1 VSEPFAPGTPGA
13 PLAPQIEIA
22 DLVWRPAGAER
33 ATLDLRGIRVS
44 VPAGGLLIICGPSGA
59 GKTTL
64 LRAIAGLLGTLIPG
78 EIHGTLVVGGVDI
91 IAEANGASEAPRE
104 HLRGLG
110 YLAAGPA
117 PTWALPRL
125 ADDAALP
132 LEARRL
138 LTAAMR
144 AREAEVALRV
154 GLAPSNLERAY
165 GTLSGG
171 ERTIAAATV
180 ALVAQPTLLLAD
192 EPLLGLDPTAAATL
206 RHALLDQ
213 RATRVIA
220 LHDRSDFNDVDAQV
234 LTLRGEST
242 GAPVTAPVNSSAKVA
257 AKVAAKVPVQVG
269 ADLVLQLINAAA
281 VGRNV
286 GPLHLKV
293 RRGEAVVISG
303 VTGSGKSTVLGA
315 AAGTLPITRG
325 ERVVD
330 RATCVRL
337 VPQDPG
343 MLIGA
348 RPVRDQIMADD
359 HSRADSAARA
369 LGVAHLL
376 DALPGRCSDG
386 ERRRLALVL
395 ALSVAPDLLIADEP
409 TGGLDDARAADV
421 CAALDAARASGS
433 TLLIATHDPR
443 LRLYGER
450 RIELALS
457 AQSRIDVDAA
467 ERLLRPAPSE
477 PSRWS
482 LGAPNPLTRAAIG
495 VAWLLAALAAPPL
508 PPAQLAIAVPALVVA
523 LLFGARV
530 GAVARLGLAL
540 APAIVG
546 LILAN
551 LLGGAPWESATGS
564 AARMVAFACGSIVLL
579 RPFEPLRLADAAIE
593 RLRAPFAPTI
603 ALLATAATI
612 PNLREEARERR
623 AIRRLARPRVDPFLI
638 IDTFDALVRAVPT
651 IAIAL
656 EVRGVRLSTRAEPPT
671 RLRPSTFGRADAA
684 IVASAVAALTV
695 ALLIGAIVG
704 P

>member
-1 VSEPFAPGTPGA
+1 MSEAVAPGTPA
-13 PLAPQIEIA
+13 ATLPPQIEIA

-33 ATLDLRGIRVS
+33 ATLDLRGVRVS
-44 VPAGGLLIICGPSGA
+44 VPAGGLLLICGPSGA

-78 EIHGTLVVGGVDI
+78 EIHGALVVGGVDL
-91 IAEANGASEAPRE
+91 IAAANGASEVPRE

-138 LTAAMR
+138 GTAAMR
-144 AREAEVALRV
+144 AREVEAALRV
-154 GLAPSNLERAY
+154 GLAPSYLERAF

-192 EPLLGLDPTAAATL
+192 EPLLGLDPAAAATM
-206 RHALLDQ
+206 RRALLDQ

-220 LHDRSDFNDVDAQV
+220 LHDRSGFNDPDAQV

-242 GAPVTAPVNSSAKVA
+242 SAPANVPATAVAKVA
-257 AKVAAKVPVQVG
+257 ANMPVHVG
-269 ADLVLQLINAAA
+269 VDPALQLINAAA
-281 VGRNV
+281 VGRSV
-286 GPLHLKV
+286 GPLHLTV

-303 VTGSGKSTVLGA
+303 VTGSGKSTLLGA

-330 RATCVRL
+330 RATRVRL

-343 MLIGA
+343 QLIGA
-348 RPVRDQIMADD
+348 RPVLDQIVADD

-421 CAALDAARASGS
+421 CAALDAARVSGS
-433 TLLIATHDPR
+433 ALLIATHDPR
-443 LRLYGER
+443 LRLHGER
-450 RIELALS
+450 RVELAVP

-467 ERLLRPAPSE
+467 ERLLQPPPSE
-477 PSRWS
+477 PSRWR
-482 LGAPNPLTRAAIG
+482 LGAPNPLTRTAIG

-508 PPAQLAIAVPALVVA
+508 PVAQLVIAVPALVVA

-530 GAVARLGLAL
+530 GAVARLGLTL
-540 APAIVG
+540 TPAIVG
-546 LILAN
+546 LTLAN
-551 LLGGAPWESATGS
+551 LLGGAPWEAATGS

-612 PNLREEARERR
+612 PSLREEARERR
-623 AIRRLARPRVDPFLI
+623 AIRRLARARVDPLLI
-638 IDTFDALVRAVPT
+638 VDTFDALVRAVPT

-656 EVRGVRLSTRAEPPT
+656 EVRGVRLPTRAEPPT
-671 RLRPSTFGRADAA
+671 RRRPSTFGRADAA
-684 IVASAVAALTV
+684 IVVSAAAALTV

-704 P
+704 V